1 MLKAVNPA
9 TGAVVREVTP
19 DTDAEIN
26 AKLDKAVSA
35 YKLWKEKSFAERG
48 ALLKAVAA
56 YMRENIDTL
65 GPVMTEEMGKP
76 KNESIG
82 EVEKSAWCA
91 VHYADNAESYLS
103 RQVLESDATLSYV
116 QHLPIGPIL
125 GILPW
130 NAPFWL
136 AFRFAAPALMA
147 GNSCVMKHDP
157 NVPSCA
163 EAIEKCFVE
172 AGAPEGL
179 FQALYVETPRVEA
192 IIRDKRVRGVSFTGS
207 SRGGAA
213 VAGIAGS
220 EIKPAVLELGG
231 SDPSI
236 VLADADFEKA
246 TDILTLSRII
256 NAGQSCIAA
265 KRIIVEDSAYETVKD
280 LMVKKLGAL
289 KVGDPTSDTTDVG
302 PIARAELRD
311 GLHAQVT
318 KTIKEGANC
327 LMGGEM
333 PDGDGFFYPVTL
345 LADVKPGMCAFTE
358 ETFGPVAVLI
368 RAKDEA
374 HALEMANDTDYGL
387 AASVWTDTARGEEM
401 AAKID
406 AGQVSVNGIVKTDPR
421 LPSGGTKSSGLGREL
436 GPYGILEFVNAQQV
450 WIGPVKPA

>member
-157 NVPSCA
+157 NVPGCA

-289 KVGDPTSDTTDVG
+289 KVGDPTSETTDVG

-327 LMGGEM
+327 LMGGEI

-401 AAKID
+401 AARID

-436 GPYGILEFVNAQQV
+436 GPHGILEFVNAQQV